1 MFAIRFCAF
10 CVFFQRA
17 FLTGKVGNLYLNQ
30 ITVNKQTVN
39 KGEKIFYS
47 KLDLHLS
54 DLDFN
59 DFTLYFSFFGLYD
72 SLQP

>member
-10 CVFFQRA
+10 RVFFQRA

-59 DFTLYFSFFGLYD
+59 DFTLYFSFFGLYN